1 MGLPQDPSQSASKFH
16 IAFCKNNSIKGRF
29 VQIEIVVGDIVRQPD
44 VDALVNSANANLRFG
59 SGVAGAIHTAAGPE
73 LEQYCRRYSPIALGE
88 AVVTPGFELPNPY
101 IIHARAAS
109 YINDDHPERYLD
121 LAVGQTLRVAKEA
134 GIKTLAM
141 PAIGTGVFKFPPELA
156 AEIIVKALLSR
167 GSEHPEITLVRI
179 CVGDAQMKAVFQAA
193 LDAVHDSQLRN

>member
-1 MGLPQDPSQSASKFH
+1 MSQAIRSFLVPCAEPGTSALNGGE
-16 IAFCKNNSIKGRF
+16 CVR
-29 VQIEIVVGDIVRQPD
+29 VEIVIGNIVRQPD

-134 GIKTLAM
+134 GIKSMAM

-167 GSEHPEITLVRI
+167 AAEHSEIKLVRI
-179 CVGDAQMKAVFQAA
+179 CVGDAQMEAVFQAA
-193 LDAVHDSQLRN
+193 LDTALNSQVRN

>member
-1 MGLPQDPSQSASKFH
+1 M
-16 IAFCKNNSIKGRF
+16 R
-29 VQIEIVVGDIVRQPD
+29 IEIVIGNIVRQPD

-109 YINDDHPERYLD
+109 YINDDHAERYLD

-156 AEIIVKALLSR
+156 AQIIVKGLLGR
-167 GSEHPEITLVRI
+167 LAEHPEITLVRI
-179 CVGDAQMKAVFQAA
+179 CVGDAQMKAVFLAA
-193 LDAVHDSQLRN
+193 LNAALKSQVPN